1 MYYNLEKNQPELNS
15 LKNSKMKTKVYNII
29 FNEILNGIFKPGD
42 KILIK
47 DLSEKY
53 GVSTTPI
60 REALSRLENEGVI
73 NKEPYKS
80 YKIKKYTYD
89 EIEKIYE
96 ARIVIESQVSKI
108 AAQKFDK
115 SLTNKFKKVLRK
127 SQQVINN
134 KEYELFNQYNSE
146 FHFTLFNT
154 ADNEYL
160 LNMIK
165 NIHQHIIVLNQQAFL
180 NASDD
185 YKRTR
190 FTQALTEHKKIFNCL
205 KHNDDQKIAELM
217 EEHLKASLSRFKNI
231 R

>member
-1 MYYNLEKNQPELNS
+1 MFYNKEENQTGLNS

-29 FNEILNGIFKPGD
+29 FSEILDGIFKPGD

-47 DLSEKY
+47 DLSNKY

-60 REALSRLENEGVI
+60 REALSRLENEGVL

-80 YKIKKYTYD
+80 YEIKKYTYD

-96 ARIVIESQVSKI
+96 ARIVIESQVAKL
-108 AAQKFDK
+108 AAQKFDN
-115 SLTNKFKKVLRK
+115 SFSNKFEKVLRK

-146 FHFTLFNT
+146 FHFALFNT
-154 ADNEYL
+154 ADNKYL

-165 NIHQHIIVLNQQAFL
+165 NIHQHIIVLNHQAFL

-190 FTQALTEHKKIFNCL
+190 FTQALNEHKKIMECL
-205 KHNDDQKIAELM
+205 RKNDDQKIAELM
-217 EEHLKASLSRFKNI
+217 REHLKASLSRFKNI